1 MTTEADLERIDKVNE
16 RFDRLTRHSGMP
28 LKTGETHTL
37 MTFIPAPG
45 TRAAY
50 DAALTYVAICL
61 ECNKPRPVRIEDVDE
76 VSCPICPKCHG
87 TGRLREHQFITFVAE
102 VGRGKTHLALG
113 IGWQWISNGYGT
125 VKYWQV
131 SELLDAMRA
140 EYDNPPKDQYEQ
152 PLPGVFDR
160 AKGCDLLILDDL
172 GAEYHKQG
180 GGQSWVDEKLDT
192 LINYRWLEEKCT
204 VFTTNLQPSQLQSRL
219 RSRIKEGVVVTLE
232 GIDYRE
238 FKAKQRRE
246 VKV

>member
-28 LKTGETHTL
+28 LKTGNTHLL
-37 MTFIPAPG
+37 MTFIPGPG
-45 TRAAY
+45 TKEAYQAAI
-50 DAALTYVAICL
+50 DYVAKNDDG
-61 ECNKPRPVRIEDVDE
+61 E
-76 VSCPICPKCHG
+76 PK
-87 TGRLREHQFITFVAE
+87 REHPFITFVAE
-102 VGRGKTHLALG
+102 VGRGKTHLAMG
-113 IGWQWISNGYGT
+113 IGWQWIGNGYGT

-140 EYDNPPKDQYEQ
+140 EYDNPPKGGNDQ
-152 PLPGVFDR
+152 PLPGVFD
-160 AKGCDLLILDDL
+160 KCKSTNLLILDDL